1 MTAAGRLGPPAQG
14 HHGHSSGRKHEMSN
28 SDRVLI
34 AGGGPV
40 GLVSAL
46 VLARAGI
53 TVTVFEAEAE
63 PIEDLRASTF
73 HPPTLDML
81 DELGLTQRLI
91 GDGLIAPTWQIRDRR
106 TGPVVTLDMSA
117 LKDDT
122 GHPYRVQCEQW
133 KLVRYALSDLA
144 EFDNATVLFGH
155 RAIGVRQD
163 ADTVTLEVEGP
174 EGPAAFSGRYLI
186 GADGANS
193 AVRQTLDIPFTGFT
207 YEELFLSVS
216 TPFELADHFPELT
229 YINYIT
235 DPDEWLVL
243 LRVKTLWRVLF
254 PVAPDLP
261 QDEAL
266 SDEFIEDRMQALLA
280 QPKPYEIAHR
290 TLYRIHQRVAET
302 YRLGRVFIAGD
313 AAHLNNP
320 LGGMGLNGG
329 LHDGI
334 NLTERLAK
342 VWRGGDP
349 DLLDQYERQRRP
361 MAIEY
366 VKEATMR
373 NQQLMNEQDPAKR
386 AASLDELRRAA
397 DDPKAA
403 YEMMLRASM
412 IGAVRKAAAIP

>member
-1 MTAAGRLGPPAQG
+1 MAET
-14 HHGHSSGRKHEMSN
+14 
-28 SDRVLI
+28 DRVLI

-40 GLVSAL
+40 GLIAAL
-46 VLARAGI
+46 VLARADI
-53 TVTVFEAEAE
+53 PVTVLEAEAA

-81 DELGLTQRLI
+81 DELGLTERLI
-91 GDGLIAPTWQIRDRR
+91 GDGLIAPTWQIRDRK

-117 LKDDT
+117 LKNDT

-133 KLVRYALSDLA
+133 KLVRFALADLA
-144 EFDNATVLFGH
+144 GYDHVDVLFDH
-155 RAIGVRQD
+155 RATGVRQD
-163 ADTVTLEVEGP
+163 DTSVTLEVEGP
-174 EGPAAFSGRYLI
+174 DGPVSFTGRYLI

-229 YINYIT
+229 YINYIS
-235 DPDEWLVL
+235 DPEEWLVL

-254 PVAPDLP
+254 PVAPDMP
-261 QDEAL
+261 QEKAL
-266 SDEFIEDRMQALLA
+266 SDDFIEDRMQALLA
-280 QPKPYEIAHR
+280 QPAPYEIAHR
-290 TLYRIHQRVAET
+290 TLYRIHQRVAEK
-302 YRLGRVFIAGD
+302 YRIGRIFIAGD

-329 LHDGI
+329 LHDAI

-342 VWRGGDP
+342 VWHGGDA

-361 MAIEY
+361 MALEY

-373 NQQLMNEQDPAKR
+373 NQQLMNEKDPEKR
-386 AASLDELRRAA
+386 AQALDELRHAA

-412 IGAVRKAAAIP
+412 INAVRKAAAIP

>member
-1 MTAAGRLGPPAQG
+1 MA
-14 HHGHSSGRKHEMSN
+14 EIE
-28 SDRVLI
+28 RVLI

-40 GLVSAL
+40 GLIAAL

-53 TVTVFEAEAE
+53 PVIVCEAEAE
-63 PIEDLRASTF
+63 PVEDLRASTF

-81 DELGLTQRLI
+81 DALGLTERLI
-91 GDGLIAPTWQIRDRR
+91 DAGLVAPTWQIRDRK

-117 LKDDT
+117 LKNDT

-133 KLVRYALSDLA
+133 KLVRFALADLA
-144 EFDNATVLFGH
+144 AYDHAQVLFGH
-155 RAIGVRQD
+155 RATGVRQD

-174 EGPAAFSGRYLI
+174 DGPLSFVGRYLI
-186 GADGANS
+186 GADGATS
-193 AVRQTLDIPFTGFT
+193 AVRGALGIPFEGFT
-207 YEELFLSVS
+207 YEELFLSVA

-243 LRVKTLWRVLF
+243 LRVKTLWRVLI

-261 QDEAL
+261 KEKAL
-266 SDEFIEDRMQALLA
+266 SDAFIEERMQALLA
-280 QPKPYEIAHR
+280 QPEPYEIAHR
-290 TLYRIHQRVAET
+290 TLYRIHQRVAER
-302 YRLGRVFIAGD
+302 YRAGRAFVAGD
-313 AAHLNNP
+313 AAHINNP

-329 LHDGI
+329 LQDAF
-334 NLTERLAK
+334 NLTEHMVK
-342 VWRGGDP
+342 VWKGGDG

-361 MAIEY
+361 IAIEY

-373 NQQLMNEQDPAKR
+373 NQQLMSERDPVKR
-386 AASLDELRRAA
+386 AATLDELRRAA

-403 YEMMLRASM
+403 YKMMLRASM
-412 IGAVRKAAAIP
+412 IDAVRRAAATA

>member
-1 MTAAGRLGPPAQG
+1 MAET
-14 HHGHSSGRKHEMSN
+14 
-28 SDRVLI
+28 DRILI

-40 GLVSAL
+40 GLIAAL

-53 TVTVFEAEAE
+53 PVTVCEAEAE

-81 DELGLTQRLI
+81 DTLGLTERLI
-91 GDGLIAPTWQIRDRR
+91 DDGLIAPTWQIRDRK

-133 KLVRYALSDLA
+133 KLVRFALADLA
-144 EFDNATVLFGH
+144 AYDHVDVLFDH
-155 RAIGVRQD
+155 RATGVRQD
-163 ADTVTLEVEGP
+163 DNSVTLEVEGP
-174 EGPAAFSGRYLI
+174 DGPVSYTGRYLI

-229 YINYIT
+229 YINYIS
-235 DPDEWLVL
+235 DPEEWLVL

-254 PVAPDLP
+254 PVAPDMP
-261 QDEAL
+261 QEKAL
-266 SDEFIEDRMQALLA
+266 SDDFIEDRMQALLA
-280 QPKPYEIAHR
+280 QPEPYEIAHR
-290 TLYRIHQRVAET
+290 TLYRIHQRVAEK
-302 YRLGRVFIAGD
+302 YRIGRIFVAGD

-329 LHDGI
+329 LHDAI

-342 VWRGGDP
+342 VWHGGDA

-361 MAIEY
+361 MALEY

-373 NQQLMNEQDPAKR
+373 NQQLMNEKDPEKR
-386 AASLDELRRAA
+386 AQALDELRRAA
-397 DDPKAA
+397 DDPRAA

-412 IGAVRKAAAIP
+412 INAVRKAAAIP